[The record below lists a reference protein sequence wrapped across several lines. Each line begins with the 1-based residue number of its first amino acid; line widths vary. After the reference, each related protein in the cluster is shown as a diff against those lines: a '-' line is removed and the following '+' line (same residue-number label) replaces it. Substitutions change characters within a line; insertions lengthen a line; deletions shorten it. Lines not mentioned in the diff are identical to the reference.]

1 MLETFTNTA
10 THIYFACGPTDFRKQ
25 TESLS
30 ALVSAQFRLDPYA
43 GDSVFVF
50 CNKKRNAI
58 KVLRYDHNGFILAS
72 KKLLDG
78 MKFQWP
84 RTPDEVKEVTPQQLK
99 WLLDGLS
106 IEQKKHIMT
115 WKCQEKTVVIS
126 TIKSTKISTQS
137 LIKSAFFKGL
147 SVNARCICIY
157 SK

>member
-30 ALVSAQFRLDPYA
+30 ALVSAQFKLDPYV
-43 GDSVFVF
+43 GNCVFVF
-50 CNKKRNAI
+50 CNKRRNAI
-58 KVLRYDHNGFILAS
+58 KILRYDHNGFILAS

-84 RTPDEVKEVTPQQLK
+84 RTPDEVKEVTQQQLK

-106 IEQKKHIMT
+106 IEQKKAHHDVKMSREN
-115 WKCQEKTVVIS
+115 CC
-126 TIKSTKISTQS
+126 
-137 LIKSAFFKGL
+137 F
-147 SVNARCICIY
+147 
-157 SK
+157 